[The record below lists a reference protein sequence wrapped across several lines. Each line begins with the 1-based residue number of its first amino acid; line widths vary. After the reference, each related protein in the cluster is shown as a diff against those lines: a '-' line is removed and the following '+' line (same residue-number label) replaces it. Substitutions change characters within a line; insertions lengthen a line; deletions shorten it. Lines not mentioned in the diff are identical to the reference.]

1 MNPSD
6 YEKIDE
12 LVDPSKIFDLSGQV
26 GLITGG
32 AGNMGRHF
40 AEVLLRAGA
49 RIVLSDLNETYLK
62 EAATELKNKTGQDVE
77 IFHGDVSNE
86 QSVTGLF
93 QHVKQQ
99 LGRLDFYIHNVM
111 NKPEGY
117 YRKFSEYS
125 IHTWNR
131 VMESNLGGAFLCCRE
146 AVNLMKAQGGG
157 SIVLTSSIYGIVGPD
172 QRIYADCK
180 KTNNPY
186 DKGNA
191 LNLPGVY
198 AASKGGLNAFAK
210 YLATLV
216 AGYRI
221 RVNVLIPGGVYDYQ
235 DSSFHENYIDR
246 TPLRRMAVWSD
257 FNGAILFLV
266 SAASRYMTGAELV
279 IDGGWRAW

>member
-6 YEKIDE
+6 YKKIDE

-32 AGNMGRHF
+32 AGNMGRNF
-40 AEVLLRAGA
+40 ADVLSRSGA
-49 RIVLSDLNETYLK
+49 RIALSDSNETNLK
-62 EAATELKNKTGQDVE
+62 KAAAEIGKTTGKIIE
-77 IFHGDVSNE
+77 IYHNDVSDE
-86 QSVTGLF
+86 RSVKELF
-93 QHVKQQ
+93 RNIKQQ
-99 LGRLDFYIHNVM
+99 FGRLDFFIHNVM

-117 YRKFSEYS
+117 YKKFSEYS
-125 IHTWNR
+125 IQTWNQ

-146 AVNLMKAQGGG
+146 AVDIMKTQGAG

-172 QRIYADCK
+172 QRIYANCK
-180 KTNNPY
+180 KDTNLY
-186 DKGNA
+186 DKENA

-198 AASKGGLNAFAK
+198 VASKGGLNAFAK

-216 AGYRI
+216 ANLGI
-221 RVNVLIPGGVYDYQ
+221 RVNILIPGGVFDSQ
-235 DSSFHENYIDR
+235 DASFHTEYIHR
-246 TPLRRMAVWSD
+246 TPLGRMAVWSD